1 MKQTILYFMAGLFLL
16 TGCAKE
22 ELSLAEGN
30 QVGYLT
36 VENLVPQQ
44 AEQVS
49 VGGSRA
55 VDVDLYV
62 EIIDINATT
71 TYNPGSVPAKIE
83 LAVGNC
89 TVKAYNAAYKD
100 NTPNTAK
107 YYAEKT
113 VEIEEGKVEYL
124 SLEVPMVN
132 YGVTLSLPDNFS
144 AWFSDYTF
152 SIGKSAATETFSLKE
167 DEVIYFDY
175 QKGDVLSYS
184 LKVTSNEEADGTFT
198 QTGSYGS
205 DEGKAIESGKIYQII
220 YNWETKALEMN

>member
-55 VDVDLYV
+55 VDTDLYV
-62 EIIDINATT
+62 EIADAKATT
-71 TYNPGSVPAKIE
+71 TYIPGTVPAKIE
-83 LAVGNC
+83 LTTGTC

-100 NTPNTAK
+100 NTTNAAK
-107 YYAEKT
+107 YYAETT
-113 VEIEEGKVEYL
+113 VEIKEGKVEYL

-144 AWFSDYTF
+144 DRFSDYTF

-184 LKVTSNEEADGTFT
+184 LKVTSKEEANGTFM
-198 QTGSYGS
+198 QTGSYG
-205 DEGKAIESGKIYQII
+205 DAEGKAIEAGKIYRIT
-220 YNWETKALEMN
+220 YNWATKSLEMN

>member
-1 MKQTILYFMAGLFLL
+1 MKQTILYFIAGLFLL
-16 TGCAKE
+16 TGCAQE
-22 ELSLAEGN
+22 ELSITESS

-36 VENLVPQQ
+36 VEDLTLQQ
-44 AEQVS
+44 AEQIS
-49 VGGSRA
+49 VGSRA
-55 VDVDLYV
+55 VDSDLYV
-62 EIIDINATT
+62 EITDAKATI
-71 TYNPGSVPAKIE
+71 TYNPGAVPAKVE
-83 LAVGNC
+83 LAVGTC
-89 TVKAYNAAYKD
+89 TVKAYNVAYKD
-100 NTPNTAK
+100 NTTNAAK
-107 YYAEKT
+107 YYAETT

-144 AWFSDYTF
+144 DWFSDYTF

-167 DEVIYFDY
+167 GEVVYFDY

-184 LKVTSNEEADGTFT
+184 LKVTSKEEADGTFT

-205 DEGKAIESGKIYQII
+205 DEGKTIESGKIYQII

>member
-1 MKQTILYFMAGLFLL
+1 MKQTILYFIAGLFLL

-44 AEQVS
+44 AEQIS
-49 VGGSRA
+49 VGSRA
-55 VDVDLYV
+55 VDADLYV
-62 EIIDINATT
+62 EITDSTKTT
-71 TYNPGSVPAKIE
+71 TYNPGTLPGKVE
-83 LAVGNC
+83 LHVGKYSM
-89 TVKAYNAAYKD
+89 KAYNAAYKD
-100 NTPNTAK
+100 NTTNAAK
-107 YYAEKT
+107 YYAETK

-144 AWFSDYTF
+144 VWFSDYTF
-152 SIGKSAATETFSLKE
+152 SIGKKTATETSVLKE
-167 DEVIYFDY
+167 GEVIYFDY

-184 LKVTSNEEADGTFT
+184 LKVTSEEETDGTFM

-205 DEGKAIESGKIYQII
+205 DEGKAIEAGKIYQIT
-220 YNWETKALEMN
+220 YNWATKSLEMN

>member
-1 MKQTILYFMAGLFLL
+1 MKQTIVYFIAGLFFL
-16 TGCAKE
+16 TSCTQE
-22 ELSLAEGN
+22 ELSLTESN

-36 VENLVPQQ
+36 VEDLILQQ
-44 AEQVS
+44 AEQIS
-49 VGGSRA
+49 VGSRA
-55 VDVDLYV
+55 VDADLYV
-62 EIIDINATT
+62 EITDTKATT
-71 TYNPGSVPAKIE
+71 TYKPGAVPAKIE
-83 LAVGNC
+83 LTTGTC

-100 NTPNTAK
+100 NTTNAAK
-107 YYAEKT
+107 YYAETT
-113 VEIEEGKVEYL
+113 VEIKEGKVEYL

-144 AWFSDYTF
+144 YWFSDYTF

-184 LKVTSNEEADGTFT
+184 LKVTSKEEADGTFT

>member
-1 MKQTILYFMAGLFLL
+1 MKHTILYFIAGLFLL
-16 TGCAKE
+16 TGCTQE
-22 ELSLAEGN
+22 EPSLTESN

-36 VENLVPQQ
+36 VEDLTLLQ
-44 AEQVS
+44 AEQIS
-49 VGGSRA
+49 VGSRA
-55 VDVDLYV
+55 VDADLYV
-62 EIIDINATT
+62 EITDAKVTT
-71 TYNPGSVPAKIE
+71 TYNPGTVPAKME
-83 LAVGNC
+83 LAAGTC

-100 NTPNTAK
+100 NTTNAAK
-107 YYAEKT
+107 YYAETT
-113 VEIEEGKVEYL
+113 VEIKEGKVEYL

-144 AWFSDYTF
+144 DWFSDYTF
-152 SIGKSAATETFSLKE
+152 SIGKSTATETLKE

-184 LKVTSNEEADGTFT
+184 LKVTSKEEADGTFT

>member
-1 MKQTILYFMAGLFLL
+1 MKQTILYFIAGLFFL
-16 TGCAKE
+16 TGCTQE
-22 ELSLAEGN
+22 EPSLTESN

-36 VENLVPQQ
+36 VEDLTLQQ
-44 AEQVS
+44 AEQIS
-49 VGGSRA
+49 VGSRA
-55 VDVDLYV
+55 VDPDLYV
-62 EIIDINATT
+62 EITDTKATT
-71 TYNPGSVPAKIE
+71 TYNPGMVPAKIE
-83 LAVGNC
+83 LAVGTC
-89 TVKAYNAAYKD
+89 TVKAYNATYKD
-100 NTPNTAK
+100 NTPNAAK
-107 YYAEKT
+107 YYAETK

-144 AWFSDYTF
+144 HWFSDYTF

-184 LKVTSNEEADGTFT
+184 LKVTSKEEADGPFT

-205 DEGKAIESGKIYQII
+205 DEGKTIESGKIYQII

>member
-1 MKQTILYFMAGLFLL
+1 MKQTILYFIAGLFLL

-44 AEQVS
+44 AEQIS
-49 VGGSRA
+49 VGSRA
-55 VDVDLYV
+55 ADADLYV
-62 EIIDINATT
+62 EITDAKATT
-71 TYNPGSVPAKIE
+71 TYNPGAVPAKIE
-83 LAVGNC
+83 LAVGTC

-100 NTPNTAK
+100 NIPNAAK
-107 YYAEKT
+107 YYAETT
-113 VEIEEGKVEYL
+113 VEIKEGKVEYL

-144 AWFSDYTF
+144 DRFSDYTF
-152 SIGKSAATETFSLKE
+152 SIGKKTATETSVLKE
-167 DEVIYFDY
+167 GEVIYFDY

-184 LKVTSNEEADGTFT
+184 LKVTSKEETDGTFM
-198 QTGSYGS
+198 QSGSYG
-205 DEGKAIESGKIYQII
+205 DAEGKAIEPGKIYQIT
-220 YNWETKALEMN
+220 YNWATKSLEMN

>member
-1 MKQTILYFMAGLFLL
+1 MKQTILYFIAGLFLL
-16 TGCAKE
+16 TGCTQE
-22 ELSLAEGN
+22 EPSLTESN

-36 VENLVPQQ
+36 VEDLTPQQ
-44 AEQVS
+44 AEQIS
-49 VGGSRA
+49 VGSRA
-55 VDVDLYV
+55 VNADLYV
-62 EIIDINATT
+62 EITDAKATT
-71 TYNPGSVPAKIE
+71 TYNPGKVPAKIE
-83 LAVGNC
+83 LAAGTC

-100 NTPNTAK
+100 NTTNAAK
-107 YYAEKT
+107 YYAETT
-113 VEIEEGKVEYL
+113 VEIKEGKVEYL

-184 LKVTSNEEADGTFT
+184 LKVTSKEEAFT

>member
-1 MKQTILYFMAGLFLL
+1 MKQTIVYFIVGLFLL
-16 TGCAKE
+16 TSCAQE
-22 ELSLAEGN
+22 ELSITESN

-36 VENLVPQQ
+36 VEDLTLQQ
-44 AEQVS
+44 AELIS
-49 VGGSRA
+49 VGSRA
-55 VDVDLYV
+55 ADADLYV
-62 EIIDINATT
+62 EITDAKDTT
-71 TYNPGSVPAKIE
+71 TYNPGAVPAKIE
-83 LAVGNC
+83 LAAGTC

-100 NTPNTAK
+100 NTTNAAK
-107 YYAEKT
+107 YYAETT
-113 VEIEEGKVEYL
+113 VEIKEGKVEYL

-144 AWFSDYTF
+144 DWFSDYTF

-184 LKVTSNEEADGTFT
+184 LKVTSKEEADGTFT

-220 YNWETKALEMN
+220 YNWETKALEIN

>member
-1 MKQTILYFMAGLFLL
+1 MKQTILYFIAGLFFL
-16 TGCAKE
+16 TGCTQE
-22 ELSLAEGN
+22 EPSLTESN

-36 VENLVPQQ
+36 VEDLTLLQ
-44 AEQVS
+44 AEQIS
-49 VGGSRA
+49 VGSRA
-55 VDVDLYV
+55 VNADLYV
-62 EIIDINATT
+62 EITDAKATT
-71 TYNPGSVPAKIE
+71 TYKPGAVPAKIE
-83 LAVGNC
+83 LAAGTC

-100 NTPNTAK
+100 NTTNAAK
-107 YYAEKT
+107 YYAETT
-113 VEIEEGKVEYL
+113 VEIKEGKVEYL

-144 AWFSDYTF
+144 HWFSDYTF
-152 SIGKSAATETFSLKE
+152 SIGKSAATETLKE

-184 LKVTSNEEADGTFT
+184 LKVTSKEEADGTFT
-198 QTGSYGS
+198 QIGSYGS

>member
-1 MKQTILYFMAGLFLL
+1 MKQTIVYFIVGLFLL
-16 TGCAKE
+16 TGCAQE

-36 VENLVPQQ
+36 VEDLILQQ
-44 AEQVS
+44 AEQIS
-49 VGGSRA
+49 VGSRA
-55 VDVDLYV
+55 VDADLYV
-62 EIIDINATT
+62 EITDTKATT
-71 TYNPGSVPAKIE
+71 TYNPGAVPAKIE
-83 LAVGNC
+83 LTTGTC

-100 NTPNTAK
+100 NTTNAAK
-107 YYAEKT
+107 YYAETT
-113 VEIEEGKVEYL
+113 VEIKEGKVEYL

-132 YGVTLSLPDNFS
+132 YGVTLSLPDN
-144 AWFSDYTF
+144 

-184 LKVTSNEEADGTFT
+184 LKVTSKEEADVTFT

>member
-1 MKQTILYFMAGLFLL
+1 MKQTILYFIAGLFLL

-44 AEQVS
+44 AEQIS
-49 VGGSRA
+49 VGSRA
-55 VDVDLYV
+55 VDADLYV
-62 EIIDINATT
+62 EITDTKDTT
-71 TYNPGSVPAKIE
+71 TYNPGAVPAKIE
-83 LAVGNC
+83 LAVGTC

-100 NTPNTAK
+100 NTPNAAK
-107 YYAEKT
+107 YYAETT
-113 VEIEEGKVEYL
+113 VEIKEGKVEYL

-144 AWFSDYTF
+144 DWFTDYTF
-152 SIGKSAATETFSLKE
+152 SIGKKTATETSVLKE
-167 DEVIYFDY
+167 GEVIYFDY

-184 LKVTSNEEADGTFT
+184 LKVTSKEEADGW
-198 QTGSYGS
+198 QTHLPQ
-205 DEGKAIESGKIYQII
+205 ESQRR
-220 YNWETKALEMN
+220 APVRR